1 LFIEKLTIELD
12 RAGGF
17 VDRNDL
23 IPIDIQQALQPGQ
36 KPTHSEIRLSKCLC
50 QPVTCHMAMM
60 RFQSVQAS
68 FHDAIVGGHPAS
80 QTPLRLKDRRAEQT
94 ADPIWMPFRIAAGC

>member
-1 LFIEKLTIELD
+1 LFIEKLTIELN

-17 VDRNDL
+17 VDRHDL

-36 KPTHSEIRLSKCLC
+36 KPPHTEIRLSKCPR

-60 RFQSVQAS
+60 YLQSVQEG
-68 FHDAIVGGHPAS
+68 FNDAVVGGHPAS

-94 ADPIWMPFRIAAGC
+94 ADPIWMLFRIAAGG